1 MLKKKRT
8 CQEHAK
14 VVLLPV
20 EEVTPSPFQ
29 ARTTF
34 DELEMKKLAVS
45 ILQNGLLQPIS
56 VRPTADGRW
65 QLIAGERRLRAC
77 IMAGMEEIPAI
88 VYRYEDEQTAALGL
102 LENLQR
108 EQLNPFEQ
116 ARALRDLLNLWDCTQ
131 EVAARKLGIAQPTL
145 ANKLRLLVF
154 SVEQETMCV
163 QGGLTERHARTV
175 LRLPTPEAR
184 TKVLE
189 TVLARHYNVQQ
200 TEDLV
205 QRIVDDRT
213 KPKRHVMVR
222 DVRIFVNT
230 INRAVQLMTASGIPA
245 VAEKKEQ
252 PDYIEYVVRIPTKT
266 AIEDSQAGHKNAP
279 LTQTEAAEQEKQRL
293 AEEIEQQANAVQAA
307 QG

>member
-1 MLKKKRT
+1 
-8 CQEHAK
+8 
-14 VVLLPV
+14 
-20 EEVTPSPFQ
+20 
-29 ARTTF
+29 
-34 DELEMKKLAVS
+34 
-45 ILQNGLLQPIS
+45 
-56 VRPTADGRW
+56 
-65 QLIAGERRLRAC
+65 
-77 IMAGMEEIPAI
+77 
-88 VYRYEDEQTAALGL
+88 
-102 LENLQR
+102 
-108 EQLNPFEQ
+108 
-116 ARALRDLLNLWDCTQ
+116 
-131 EVAARKLGIAQPTL
+131 
-145 ANKLRLLVF
+145 LVF

-163 QGGLTERHARTV
+163 QGGLTERHARAV